1 MNPIE
6 ARDATVA
13 AFSRVESRQ
22 TTIYSPRTDV
32 LEFDDRM
39 EIKLDVPGVAADAI
53 DVKFEEN
60 TLLIRAIRE
69 ENASGGYLHR
79 EFGDAQFRRAFT
91 LPKGLDPTCIEASL
105 RNGILTLSLPKA
117 EEMKPR
123 QIKVSGR

>member
-1 MNPIE
+1 MNNIE
-6 ARDATVA
+6 VKDATVA
-13 AFSRVESRQ
+13 APSRVESRQ

-32 LEFDDRM
+32 LELDDRM
-39 EIKLDVPGVAADAI
+39 EIRLDVPGVTADAI

-69 ENASGGYLHR
+69 DAAPRGYLHR

-91 LPKGLDPTCIEASL
+91 LPKGLDPSRIEASL
-105 RNGILTLSLPKA
+105 KNGVLTLTLPKA

-123 QIKVSGR
+123 QIKVAGR